1 MKCLCGNKHLE
12 DWGIDRELNFC
23 GTKQEKQKLKEEN
36 GQEFIKLEGDYFHKE
51 NYCSHGSEIS
61 LYICPKC
68 GTIKASGFGE

>member
-1 MKCLCGNKHLE
+1 MEQNKK
-12 DWGIDRELNFC
+12 N
-23 GTKQEKQKLKEEN
+23 KKLKEEN

-51 NYCSHGSEIS
+51 NYYSYKSEIS